1 MEKTYSAK
9 TGEVERKWLLIDLEN
24 EILGRAATKIASL
37 LRGKHKPQFTP
48 HVDTGDFVVVINAD
62 KVKLTGKK
70 WMQKRYY
77 WHTKYV
83 GGIKSLT
90 AEETLAKHPDWI
102 IQKAVAGMLPK
113 TILGRQLIKKL
124 KIFTGPAHEH
134 DAQKPQKI
142 NLSEIR

>member
-9 TGEVERKWLLIDLEN
+9 TGEVERKWFLVDLEN
-24 EILGRAATKIASL
+24 EILGRAATKIATI

-48 HVDTGDFVVVINAD
+48 HIDTGDFVVVINAN

-70 WMQKRYY
+70 LQQKRYF
-77 WHTKYV
+77 WHTGYF

-90 AEETLAKHPDWI
+90 AEEALQRHPDWL

-113 TILGRQLIKKL
+113 NTLGRHLIKKL
-124 KIFTGPAHEH
+124 KIFTGPTHEH
-134 DAQKPQKI
+134 EAQQPQKI
-142 NLSEIR
+142 NLSEMR